1 MLPIATFADLGAKPG
16 RQGVRE
22 DHSKMNKCVQ
32 NARWNQACRPIQPLS
47 AQIASK
53 TAKVVPN
60 GAKRALK
67 MWQNH
72 QKSNHIVSK
81 IMIARITIAS
91 ILQTHFI
98 DSFVE
103 QRFQIS
109 RIQLIA

>member
-1 MLPIATFADLGAKPG
+1 MFSNENAIQNHLTIVKVCALHCILDAIELCLLYLCFQLQLLLIWEQNQA

-60 GAKRALK
+60 GAKFEK
-67 MWQNH
+67 SPQNVAE
-72 QKSNHIVSK
+72 S
-81 IMIARITIAS
+81 
-91 ILQTHFI
+91 
-98 DSFVE
+98 
-103 QRFQIS
+103 
-109 RIQLIA
+109 